1 MARTKQTARKS
12 TGGKAPRKQLATK
25 AARKTAPATG
35 GVKKP
40 HRYRPG
46 TVALRE
52 IRRYQK
58 STELLIRK
66 LPFQRLVREIAQ
78 DFKTDLRFQSTA
90 VVALQEASEAYLVGL
105 FEDTNL
111 CAIHA
116 KRVTMCAFFFEPV
129 PFMPCS
135 YTMCLR
141 VAACPRTSS
150 SRGASAA
157 SGLSRRD
164 ALAVDLL
171 LRRGGGAHAH
181 GSGTVPGRAEGER
194 IGVGM

>member
-1 MARTKQTARKS
+1 MTSHFTVITRFVVQFNITVHSFILCHLHCSITFDTFQTARKS

-25 AARKTAPATG
+25 AARKSAPATG

-58 STELLIRK
+58 STDLLIRK

-78 DFKTDLRFQSTA
+78 DFKSDLRFQGSA
-90 VVALQEASEAYLVGL
+90 VLALQEAAEAYLVGL

-116 KRVTMCAFFFEPV
+116 KRVTI
-129 PFMPCS
+129 MPKDIQ
-135 YTMCLR
+135 L
-141 VAACPRTSS
+141 A
-150 SRGASAA
+150 
-157 SGLSRRD
+157 RRI
-164 ALAVDLL
+164 
-171 LRRGGGAHAH
+171 R
-181 GSGTVPGRAEGER
+181 GER
-194 IGVGM
+194 S

>member
-25 AARKTAPATG
+25 AARKSAPATG

-78 DFKTDLRFQSTA
+78 DFKTDLRFQSSA
-90 VVALQEASEAYLVGL
+90 V
-105 FEDTNL
+105 
-111 CAIHA
+111 
-116 KRVTMCAFFFEPV
+116 M
-129 PFMPCS
+129 
-135 YTMCLR
+135 
-141 VAACPRTSS
+141 
-150 SRGASAA
+150 ASAGGQR
-157 SGLSRRD
+157 GLLGRS
-164 ALAVDLL
+164 
-171 LRRGGGAHAH
+171 LRRHRPLCHPRQAGNHHA
-181 GSGTVPGRAEGER
+181 
-194 IGVGM
+194 

>member
-25 AARKTAPATG
+25 AARKSAPATG

-78 DFKTDLRFQSTA
+78 DFKTDLRFQSSA

-116 KRVTMCAFFFEPV
+116 KRVTMYVPTHELAPFFTCTDPT
-129 PFMPCS
+129 S
-135 YTMCLR
+135 ACL
-141 VAACPRTSS
+141 AACPKTSS
-150 SRGASAA
+150 LPVGSAESARERVMDCRTTLGCMASA
-157 SGLSRRD
+157 
-164 ALAVDLL
+164 
-171 LRRGGGAHAH
+171 GARV
-181 GSGTVPGRAEGER
+181 SIRVPDNTVR
-194 IGVGM
+194 

>member
-25 AARKTAPATG
+25 AARKTAAAASTG

-40 HRYRPG
+40 HRFRPG

-78 DFKTDLRFQSTA
+78 DFKVSGGLLPRCAGA
-90 VVALQEASEAYLVGL
+90 VLLTRDTFLLCRLTCAS
-105 FEDTNL
+105 N
-111 CAIHA
+111 
-116 KRVTMCAFFFEPV
+116 
-129 PFMPCS
+129 
-135 YTMCLR
+135 
-141 VAACPRTSS
+141 PR
-150 SRGASAA
+150 
-157 SGLSRRD
+157 L
-164 ALAVDLL
+164 
-171 LRRGGGAHAH
+171 
-181 GSGTVPGRAEGER
+181 
-194 IGVGM
+194 

>member
-25 AARKTAPATG
+25 AARKSAPATG

-58 STELLIRK
+58 STDLLIRK

-78 DFKTDLRFQSTA
+78 DFKVSFPSANET
-90 VVALQEASEAYLVGL
+90 
-105 FEDTNL
+105 
-111 CAIHA
+111 
-116 KRVTMCAFFFEPV
+116 PV
-129 PFMPCS
+129 IL
-135 YTMCLR
+135 T
-141 VAACPRTSS
+141 
-150 SRGASAA
+150 
-157 SGLSRRD
+157 
-164 ALAVDLL
+164 L
-171 LRRGGGAHAH
+171 LRLTCASNLPLSWLSKKLRRL
-181 GSGTVPGRAEGER
+181 T
-194 IGVGM
+194 